1 MSSSAGLGTSATTNA
16 DDNFNGSTPNQIANP
31 NATGDSDQTLTN
43 SDNNAGNENLANGTW
58 VNNGDNQNTTT
69 AGQRCLQQPEIQ

>member
-1 MSSSAGLGTSATTNA
+1 HNDSQAGIVNVYPKLDMSSSAGLGTSATTNA

-58 VNNGDNQNTTT
+58 
-69 AGQRCLQQPEIQ
+69 